1 LGCIQY
7 DSGLLVSA
15 LDSFEESLEIQRSL
29 LGNKDMLDGIDEC
42 SENWA
47 LEPEIDFTLLQ
58 MSTTLSNIGIIFW
71 KRSCFGHSLSFLE
84 ESLIL
89 QQSVLEDLVQPLFI
103 QRAETLITH
112 LCNDHLQFDSNE
124 IFPCGEHSFRCI
136 GSNFSGSTFK
146 RAISF
151 VTTRESSSAHNN
163 IGDHLSTKVVHYIF
177 HSIHM
182 ISLSAPQSAFSSSR
196 KSNSTTPSGA
206 SASQQRLRSL
216 IDQSL
221 HYYSGLLCN
230 EEREES
236 DSNSTRCDSTIVSER
251 THAPKQKL
259 IISLAEA
266 EAQSTECQ
274 PLDMNFHLIHKYSI
288 QCLIAENYTEAILLY
303 QNILSTATV
312 LSRKKNAKADYDAVS
327 GMALHHLGIIF
338 MYAEANEDARTV
350 LQKAV
355 ELRLE
360 VCQRLDTNNT
370 SRLPSEDLVASYYAV
385 AVSFASLAL
394 NLFLLS
400 QYENAIIYFTK
411 SLRFLKKIP
420 CSPWIEAHI
429 SQVLNNIACVHLFI
443 SEAEIK
449 NSLVALNTAIS
460 QCAPQSCRDHESQQI
475 YTTLLVNKGMAELYS
490 LDYGLSLISF
500 DEALRHLKQ
509 LKKLPE
515 AEEILQCMAFAMACS
530 KCNGEESDK
539 KIRQKVQNYKAM
551 LANSC
556 IL

>member
-1 LGCIQY
+1 
-7 DSGLLVSA
+7 
-15 LDSFEESLEIQRSL
+15 
-29 LGNKDMLDGIDEC
+29 MLDGRDEW
-42 SENWA
+42 SENCA
-47 LEPEIDFTLLQ
+47 LEPEIDFT
-58 MSTTLSNIGIIFW
+58 
-71 KRSCFGHSLSFLE
+71 
-84 ESLIL
+84 
-89 QQSVLEDLVQPLFI
+89 
-103 QRAETLITH
+103 
-112 LCNDHLQFDSNE
+112 
-124 IFPCGEHSFRCI
+124 
-136 GSNFSGSTFK
+136 
-146 RAISF
+146 
-151 VTTRESSSAHNN
+151 
-163 IGDHLSTKVVHYIF
+163 
-177 HSIHM
+177 
-182 ISLSAPQSAFSSSR
+182 
-196 KSNSTTPSGA
+196 
-206 SASQQRLRSL
+206 
-216 IDQSL
+216 
-221 HYYSGLLCN
+221 
-230 EEREES
+230 
-236 DSNSTRCDSTIVSER
+236 
-251 THAPKQKL
+251 
-259 IISLAEA
+259 LAEA
-266 EAQSTECQ
+266 EAQSTECR

-288 QCLIAENYTEAILLY
+288 QCLIAKNYTEAILLY

-338 MYAEANEDARTV
+338 MYAESYEDARTV

-360 VCQRLDTNNT
+360 VCQRLDINNT

-429 SQVLNNIACVHLFI
+429 SQVLNNIACVHLCI

-460 QCAPQSCRDHESQQI
+460 QCAPQSCRDHESQHI
-475 YTTLLVNKGMAELYS
+475 YTTLLINKGMAELYS

-509 LKKLPE
+509 LKKLPD

-530 KCNGEESDK
+530 KCNGEESEK
-539 KIRQKVQNYKAM
+539 KIKQKVQNYKAM

-556 IL
+556 TL